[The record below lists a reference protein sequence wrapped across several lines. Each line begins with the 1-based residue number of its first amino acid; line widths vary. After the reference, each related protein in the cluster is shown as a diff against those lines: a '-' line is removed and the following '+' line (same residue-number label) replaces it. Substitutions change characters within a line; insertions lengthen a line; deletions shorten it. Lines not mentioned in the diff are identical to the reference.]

1 MRRLAPATTSIS
13 TASPALK
20 GYWLSFTIAA
30 GIVTYWVFELRL
42 CRMRVRA
49 FNTIRIPPAKPCGCR
64 IEKAAVRDNG

>member
-1 MRRLAPATTSIS
+1 MSRLAPVTTSIS

-30 GIVTYWVFELRL
+30 GIVTYCVFELRL

-49 FNTIRIPPAKPCGCR
+49 FKTMRDSLSKPCGGR